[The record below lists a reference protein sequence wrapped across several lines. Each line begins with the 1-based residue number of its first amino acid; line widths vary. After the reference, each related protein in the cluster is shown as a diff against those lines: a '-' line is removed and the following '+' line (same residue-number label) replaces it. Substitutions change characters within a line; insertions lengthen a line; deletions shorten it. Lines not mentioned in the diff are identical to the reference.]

1 MTDVEPL
8 DPDLRAVV
16 DEFEAR
22 GVPPWH
28 ALSVES
34 ARRLENELFS
44 AGEGP
49 EMATVRDLAI
59 DGPGGDIPL
68 RVYRPESEGPGGSGA
83 DERGGGGR
91 SEGEG
96 DLPVLVFYHGGG
108 WTLGTLDSA
117 DDICRELAARIGCV
131 VASVDYRLAPEH
143 PFPAALEDASVAAEW
158 VRAHAGNL
166 GGDPARVGVAGT
178 SAGGNLAAA
187 TALYA
192 ESEGRPPFACQLLL
206 YPIAD
211 RSFATDSY
219 RENADGPLLTR
230 RDMEWFWDRY
240 LRSPADEHH
249 PFASVLRAPDALFGG
264 TPGVV
269 ATAGHDPLRD
279 EGRAYADRLEEHA
292 EVRAHHF
299 PALSHGFCS
308 LTDDVPAA
316 DAAFGEIAASAS
328 AALNDRRP

>member
-8 DPDLRAVV
+8 DPELEAVV
-16 DEFEAR
+16 AEFEAR

-34 ARRLENELFS
+34 ARGLEDELFS

-49 EMATVRDLAI
+49 AMATVRDIAI
-59 DGPGGDIPL
+59 DGPGGDLPL
-68 RVYRPESEGPGGSGA
+68 RLYRPETADGSDA
-83 DERGGGGR
+83 
-91 SEGEG
+91 G
-96 DLPVLVFYHGGG
+96 DLPALVFYHGGG
-108 WTLGTLDSA
+108 WVLGTLDSA
-117 DDICRELAARIGCV
+117 DDICRELAARVGCV

-143 PFPAALEDASVAAEW
+143 PFPAALEDASAAAEW
-158 VRAHAGNL
+158 VRTHARSFGA
-166 GGDPARVGVAGT
+166 DPEQIGVAGT

-187 TALYA
+187 TALHA
-192 ESEGRPPFACQLLL
+192 ESRDRDPFACQVLL
-206 YPIAD
+206 YPITD

-230 RDMEWFWDRY
+230 RDMEWFWERY

-249 PFASVLRAPDALFGG
+249 PFASVLRAPDSLFAG

-279 EGRAYADRLEEHA
+279 EGRAYADRLGEHGG
-292 EVRAHHF
+292 VTTHHF
-299 PALSHGFCS
+299 PSLAHGFCS
-308 LTDDVPAA
+308 LTDDVSRA
-316 DAAFGEIAASAS
+316 DEAFDGIAGSTSAV
-328 AALNDRRP
+328 LNDAGP

>member
-1 MTDVEPL
+1 MTDTEPL
-8 DPDLRAVV
+8 DPDLADVV
-16 DEFEAR
+16 AEFEEL

-34 ARRLENELFS
+34 ARRLEDELFS

-49 EMATVRDLAI
+49 EMATVREYGI
-59 DGPGGDIPL
+59 DGPGGDLPL
-68 RVYRPESEGPGGSGA
+68 RVYRPETEAS
-83 DERGGGGR
+83 D
-91 SEGEG
+91 EG
-96 DLPVLVFYHGGG
+96 DLPALVFCHGGG

-117 DDICRELAARIGCV
+117 DDICRELAARVGCV

-158 VRAHAGNL
+158 VRAHAQSL
-166 GGDPARVGVAGT
+166 GADPARVGLAGT

-192 ESEGRPPFACQLLL
+192 ESDGRPPYACQVLL
-206 YPIAD
+206 YPITD
-211 RSFATDSY
+211 RSFTTNSY

-230 RDMEWFWDRY
+230 RDMEWFWERY

-249 PFASVLRAPDALFGG
+249 PFASVLRAPDSLFGD

-279 EGRAYADRLEEHA
+279 EGRAYADRLDDHA
-292 EVRAHHF
+292 GVDAHHF
-299 PALSHGFCS
+299 SSLSHGFCS

-316 DAAFGEIAASAS
+316 DAAFDEIAASVRG
-328 AALNDRRP
+328 LLG

>member
-1 MTDVEPL
+1 MSDREPL
-8 DPDLRAVV
+8 DPELRTVV
-16 DEFEAR
+16 EAFEER

-28 ALSVES
+28 SLSVES

-49 EMATVRDLAI
+49 AMATVRDLSI
-59 DGPGGDIPL
+59 DGPGGDLPL
-68 RVYRPESEGPGGSGA
+68 RVYRPETGDA
-83 DERGGGGR
+83 T
-91 SEGEG
+91 GEG
-96 DLPVLVFYHGGG
+96 LPTLVFYHGGG

-117 DDICRELAARIGCV
+117 DDVCRELADRVGCV

-158 VRAHAGNL
+158 VRAHAGSL
-166 GGDPARVGVAGT
+166 GGDPARVGLAGT

-192 ESEGRPPFACQLLL
+192 ERDGRPPFGCQALL
-206 YPIAD
+206 YPITD
-211 RSFATDSY
+211 RSFGTDSY

-230 RDMEWFWDRY
+230 RDMEWFWERY
-240 LRSPADEHH
+240 LRSPVDEHH
-249 PFASVLRAPDALFGG
+249 PFASVLRAPDRLFGG

-279 EGRAYADRLEEHA
+279 EGRAYADRLDGHA
-292 EVRAHHF
+292 GVEAHHF
-299 PALSHGFCS
+299 PSLSHGFCS
-308 LTDDVPAA
+308 LTDDVARA
-316 DAAFGEIAASAS
+316 DEAFDEIAASVRAGLGS
-328 AALNDRRP
+328 ATGSA